1 MKNELEE
8 SWNKYKEKAP
18 HMTALRRDRC
28 NFQAGF
34 NAAFKLFRKTNITS
48 QPSGQGRAAADLHR
62 PPLMNY
68 YEHPEGKD

>member
-18 HMTALRRDRC
+18 HMTTFPFDRY

-34 NAAFKLFRKTNITS
+34 NAAFKLFGKTNITNQS
-48 QPSGQGRAAADLHR
+48 SGQEKVDTISAEDHWWLGRA
-62 PPLMNY
+62 
-68 YEHPEGKD
+68 